1 MDWAKEL
8 ETPCYVL
15 DMRLLDKN
23 LNVLD
28 DVQRRTGC
36 EILMALKG
44 FACYPLFPR
53 IGQMLAGMTASSL
66 FEARLGSEEMG
77 RQVHIFAPAYREDE
91 FDEIVEI
98 CDHIVFNSFRELD
111 RYKDKIDAKSGRRPE
126 IGVRINPEYSEID
139 VPLYDPCAD
148 GSRLGVKASDF
159 DGARIGELDGLHF
172 HAMCEQN
179 ADTLVHV
186 IEAVEHRFGD
196 YLSKVKWVNF
206 GGGHHITRDDYQVD
220 VLVDAV
226 NRFKEKYGVK
236 VYLEPGEAIILNA
249 GYLVSRVLDIIPGT
263 VTNAILDTS
272 AACHMPDVLEM
283 PYRPEIIGA
292 GKPDEYDY
300 TYRFGGPTCLAGDVI
315 DDYSFKKPLSVGDAL
330 VFCDM
335 GHYTMVKNNMFN
347 GINLPS
353 IAFLDDSGVKVI
365 KAFDYEDY
373 KNRLG

>member
-23 LNVLD
+23 LKVLD

-53 IGQMLAGMTASSL
+53 IGQVLAGMTASSL
-66 FEARLGSEEMG
+66 FEALLGSEEMG
-77 RQVHIFAPAYREDE
+77 GQVHIFAPAYREDE
-91 FDEIVEI
+91 FEEIVEI

-300 TYRFGGPTCLAGDVI
+300 IYRFGGPTCLAVMSSVI
-315 DDYSFKKPLSVGDAL
+315 IRS
-330 VFCDM
+330 
-335 GHYTMVKNNMFN
+335 
-347 GINLPS
+347 
-353 IAFLDDSGVKVI
+353 
-365 KAFDYEDY
+365 
-373 KNRLG
+373 KNR